1 MEEIRQFIERVWP
14 RIQEYLENKK
24 PEYIPIYYD
33 YYLKA
38 INEKPEIASEYAYR
52 ILRLYS
58 IIVKKD

>member
-1 MEEIRQFIERVWP
+1 MEEIRQFIERIWP
-14 RIQEYLENKK
+14 KIQEYLEKEK

-33 YYLKA
+33 YYLKV

-58 IIVKKD
+58 IIVKG